1 MESTSSLLIIIIL
14 LTIVWYLYTK
24 YKEYEKKNYQL
35 QSHFDKLTMENS
47 NYRTRIKDLQ
57 KYKNDVSKTFKIL
70 DTELTNINN
79 HVEKG
84 NSYFQM
90 HGHNNITPQ
99 NNNVNNIRLNQSG
112 FDISSP
118 NTNRINLLTPD
129 MLNNLIENMNQEFTL
144 FQPSSYNYTQHANE
158 QQQQQ
163 QQQQQHINEQ
173 QQQHINEQQQQHI
186 NEQQQQHINEQQ
198 QYINEQQQQ
207 HINEQEQ
214 HINEQQQQHINEQES
229 MRDRFLNTV
238 STNIN
243 SSLGSTILR
252 SMSFPN
258 LPSAYQRL
266 MIPISES
273 TSGNN

>member
-112 FDISSP
+112 FEHRS
-118 NTNRINLLTPD
+118 
-129 MLNNLIENMNQEFTL
+129 
-144 FQPSSYNYTQHANE
+144 
-158 QQQQQ
+158 
-163 QQQQQHINEQ
+163 
-173 QQQHINEQQQQHI
+173 
-186 NEQQQQHINEQQ
+186 
-198 QYINEQQQQ
+198 
-207 HINEQEQ
+207 
-214 HINEQQQQHINEQES
+214 
-229 MRDRFLNTV
+229 
-238 STNIN
+238 
-243 SSLGSTILR
+243 SSLLKVQLDLSSIR
-252 SMSFPN
+252 E
-258 LPSAYQRL
+258 QC
-266 MIPISES
+266 IC
-273 TSGNN
+273 